1 MVRQGWLGIL
11 VVVGLLLLV
20 ATSYAQS
27 EVLCLKL
34 NPFDDVVKVTYEWI
48 APTNTFAIAST
59 WDFPLLYHLEGSGTA
74 GIAPN
79 GILALIGETFENDTS
94 FFGDHPFV
102 TLDIG
107 YNLATNKGPWALL
120 GFGGAGIVFQNN
132 GEVSVTP
139 CVSTVS
145 SLSRVAPSGKAAGE

>member
-1 MVRQGWLGIL
+1 MIRRGWMGMI
-11 VVVGLLLLV
+11 VVLGLLLLV
-20 ATSYAQS
+20 ATSYAD
-27 EVLCLKL
+27 EICLHL
-34 NPFDDVVKVTYEWI
+34 DPFADVVKVTYEWI
-48 APTNTFAIAST
+48 APTNTFAVAST
-59 WDFPLLYHLEGSGTA
+59 WDFPALYHLEGAGTA

-79 GILALIGETFENDTS
+79 GVLAIIHSTFENDTT